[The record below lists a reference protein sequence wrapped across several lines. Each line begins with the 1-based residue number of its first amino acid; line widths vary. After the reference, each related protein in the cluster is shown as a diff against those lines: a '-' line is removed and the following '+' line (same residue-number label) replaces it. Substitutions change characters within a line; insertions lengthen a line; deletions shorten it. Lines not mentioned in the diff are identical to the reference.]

1 MLHNIEVDGN
11 NCMIIKYEIIDNVIV
26 MISVFMYRDKVAR
39 ASDLY
44 IL

>member
-1 MLHNIEVDGN
+1 MLYNMEVDSD

-26 MISVFMYRDKVAR
+26 MISVFMYRDKVAS

>member
-1 MLHNIEVDGN
+1 MFYNMEVDGDN
-11 NCMIIKYEIIDNVIV
+11 RIIIKYEIIDNVVV